1 MKVILKKAVVVVT
14 IGMMAMLQSCSSN
27 DDLDGY
33 TPTNF
38 NVGGKVEKGPF
49 VRGTAIQMQPLDAD
63 LDETGE
69 SFTSTITDNEG
80 TFTFGSKLLK
90 SPYVKLSASGYY
102 FNEVTGELS
111 KGTLAL
117 NAVANLQNAADVNL
131 NILSHLKYQRV
142 MDLVSKDGKS
152 FKEANNQAQ
161 EEVLKTFGLEK
172 YAKTDVNHFSIT
184 SGTDEAAALIAVS
197 SLILYNRSEAQIT
210 EYLSQLSEEF
220 AEDGN
225 FSETTKLQIRK
236 DMFSLESKLPQIAE
250 NIKKR
255 YQEMGKE
262 VAVKNLIYYFDW
274 DGDGTA
280 GNEIAPENHPVSLEA
295 NNINVPMEGGS
306 YEVKVNTTV
315 PVYLERPSIS
325 GDDISNLTPVWG
337 MEIYETGSGSE
348 PSINYTKELN
358 NNILKVVVKAASF
371 RKEQTASIPL
381 YDGMGNVVASLSLTQ
396 QANPNAEIIVPRLG
410 SEGISLV
417 SDFMRSLS
425 EAVTLEAGIN
435 YCYTKIINNPRL
447 VAPSLVAPISSSEPN
462 IRNCWIDSYQALN
475 MIARLYRADAMY
487 RAVYS
492 PYLNVYRDLCYYQL
506 LTWWGG
512 VVVIPNTGFDG
523 YVDSYVSRTSESG
536 ILQMLEEELLDA
548 IKDLDEKKCVAFAIN
563 ANDAL
568 FVSKDVARILLA
580 KVYMYQQKWAAA
592 SELLQ
597 QVVDKN
603 IYSMEKVPTKY
614 TSENK
619 DLILALNF
627 SNGSRASRVNVD
639 GSPEDV
645 VPIMT
650 TTDVK
655 LLYAECE
662 IHLGN
667 NAKASKYI
675 SEVGN
680 INGISGTNVS
690 VEGIKQLRKSLKLQD
705 YFAFLK
711 RNGLAMKE
719 LGLEKYQL
727 LLPIPQN
734 EINANP
740 NLTQN
745 PGY

>member
-142 MDLVSKDGKS
+142 MDLVAKDGKS

-262 VAVKNLIYYFDW
+262 VAVKNLIYFFDW

-280 GNEIAPENHPVSLEA
+280 GNEIAPENHPVSLET

-315 PVYLERPSIS
+315 PVYLERPSIP
-325 GDDISNLTPVWG
+325 GDDIYDNSTSVLG
-337 MEIYETGSGSE
+337 MKIYETGSGSE
-348 PSINYTKELN
+348 PCINYSKELN

-371 RKEQTASIPL
+371 RKEQAVSIPL
-381 YDGMGNVVASLSLTQ
+381 YDGMGNVVARLNLTQ

-410 SEGISLV
+410 SDGISLV
-417 SDFMRSLS
+417 SGFMRSLS

-447 VAPSLVAPISSSEPN
+447 VAPISNFNENLINYWSNEYSSLN
-462 IRNCWIDSYQALN
+462 L
-475 MIARLYRADAMY
+475 IAYLYRADSMY

-492 PYLNVYRDLCYYQL
+492 PYLNVYRDMCYYQML
-506 LTWWGG
+506 IWWGG
-512 VVVIPNTGFDG
+512 VVVVPNAGFE
-523 YVDSYVSRTSESG
+523 SYADPSRTSESS
-536 ILQMLEEELLDA
+536 ILQMLEEELVEA
-548 IKDLDEKKCVAFAIN
+548 IRNLDEKKCVAFATN

-592 SELLQ
+592 SNLLQ
-597 QVVDKN
+597 KVVDKS
-603 IYSMEKVPTKY
+603 IYPIEKVPTKY

-619 DLILALNF
+619 DLILALMVGNE
-627 SNGSRASRVNVD
+627 SRASRVYVD

-675 SEVGN
+675 SEVDN
-680 INGISGTNVS
+680 VNGISGTSVS

-711 RNGLAMKE
+711 RNGLAIKE

-734 EINANP
+734 EINMNP
-740 NLTQN
+740 NMTQN

>member
-142 MDLVSKDGKS
+142 MDLVAKDGKS

-262 VAVKNLIYYFDW
+262 VAVKNLIYFFDW

-280 GNEIAPENHPVSLEA
+280 GNEIAPENHPVSLET

-315 PVYLERPSIS
+315 PVYLERPSIP
-325 GDDISNLTPVWG
+325 GDDIYDNSTSVLG
-337 MEIYETGSGSE
+337 MKIYETGSGSE
-348 PSINYTKELN
+348 PCINYSKELN

-371 RKEQTASIPL
+371 RKEQAVSIPL
-381 YDGMGNVVASLSLTQ
+381 YDGMGNVVARLNLTQ

-410 SEGISLV
+410 SDGISLV

-425 EAVTLEAGIN
+425 ETVTLEAGIN

-447 VAPSLVAPISSSEPN
+447 VAPISSFNENLINYWSNEY
-462 IRNCWIDSYQALN
+462 SSLN
-475 MIARLYRADAMY
+475 LIAYLYRADSMY

-492 PYLNVYRDLCYYQL
+492 PYLNVYRDMCYYQML
-506 LTWWGG
+506 IWWGG
-512 VVVIPNTGFDG
+512 VVVVPKAGFE
-523 YVDSYVSRTSESG
+523 SYADPSRTSESS
-536 ILQMLEEELLDA
+536 ILQMLEEELVEA
-548 IKDLDEKKCVAFAIN
+548 IRNLDEKKCVAFATN

-592 SELLQ
+592 SNLLQ
-597 QVVDKN
+597 KVVDKS
-603 IYSMEKVPTKY
+603 IYPIEKVPTKY

-619 DLILALNF
+619 DLILALMVGNE
-627 SNGSRASRVNVD
+627 SRASRVYVD

-675 SEVGN
+675 SEVDN
-680 INGISGTNVS
+680 VNGISGTSVS

-719 LGLEKYQL
+719 LGLEKNQL
-727 LLPIPQN
+727 LLPIP
-734 EINANP
+734 ENAIDMNP

>member
-1 MKVILKKAVVVVT
+1 M
-14 IGMMAMLQSCSSN
+14 
-27 DDLDGY
+27 
-33 TPTNF
+33 
-38 NVGGKVEKGPF
+38 
-49 VRGTAIQMQPLDAD
+49 
-63 LDETGE
+63 
-69 SFTSTITDNEG
+69 
-80 TFTFGSKLLK
+80 
-90 SPYVKLSASGYY
+90 
-102 FNEVTGELS
+102 
-111 KGTLAL
+111 
-117 NAVANLQNAADVNL
+117 
-131 NILSHLKYQRV
+131 
-142 MDLVSKDGKS
+142 
-152 FKEANNQAQ
+152 
-161 EEVLKTFGLEK
+161 
-172 YAKTDVNHFSIT
+172 
-184 SGTDEAAALIAVS
+184 S

-280 GNEIAPENHPVSLEA
+280 GNEIAPENHPVSLET

-315 PVYLERPSIS
+315 PVFLERPSIP
-325 GDDISNLTPVWG
+325 GDDIYDNSTSVSG

-348 PSINYTKELN
+348 PFINYTKELN

-371 RKEQTASIPL
+371 RKEQAVSIPL

-410 SEGISLV
+410 SDGIRLV
-417 SDFMRSLS
+417 SGLMESLAN
-425 EAVTLEAGIN
+425 AVTLEAQMN
-435 YCYTKIINNPRL
+435 FRYTKIINDFRF
-447 VAPSLVAPISSSEPN
+447 VAPISSSEPN
-462 IRNCWIDSYQALN
+462 IRKCWNDSYQALN

-492 PYLNVYRDLCYYQL
+492 PYLNVYRDLCYYQML
-506 LTWWGG
+506 IWWGG
-512 VVVIPNTGFDG
+512 VVVMPNAGFEG
-523 YVDSYVSRTSESG
+523 YADSYVPRTSESS
-536 ILQMLEEELLDA
+536 ILQMLEEELVEA
-548 IKDLDEKKCVAFAIN
+548 IRNLDEKKCVAFATN

-592 SELLQ
+592 SNLLQ

-614 TSENK
+614 TSESK
-619 DLILALNF
+619 DLILALKVGNE
-627 SNGSRASRVNVD
+627 SRASRVNVD
-639 GSPEDV
+639 GSPEEV

-675 SEVGN
+675 SEVDN
-680 INGISGTNVS
+680 VNGISGTSVS

-734 EINANP
+734 GIDMNP

>member
-14 IGMMAMLQSCSSN
+14 IGMMAILQSCSSN

-63 LDETGE
+63 IDETGE

-102 FNEVTGELS
+102 YNEVTGELS

-142 MDLVSKDGKS
+142 MDLVAKDGKS

-236 DMFSLESKLPQIAE
+236 DMFSLESKLSQIAE

-280 GNEIAPENHPVSLEA
+280 GNEIAPENHPVSLET

-315 PVYLERPSIS
+315 PVYLERPSIPS
-325 GDDISNLTPVWG
+325 DDKYDNLTSVPG
-337 MEIYETGSGSE
+337 MGIYETGSGSE
-348 PSINYTKELN
+348 PCINYTKELN

-371 RKEQTASIPL
+371 RKEQAVSIPL
-381 YDGMGNVVASLSLTQ
+381 YDGMGNVVASLNLTQ
-396 QANPNAEIIVPRLG
+396 QANPNAGIIVPRLG
-410 SEGISLV
+410 SDGISCV
-417 SDFMRSLS
+417 FGFMESLAN
-425 EAVTLEAGIN
+425 AVTLEAQMN
-435 YCYTKIINNPRL
+435 YRYTKIIND
-447 VAPSLVAPISSSEPN
+447 PSFVAPIRSSESN
-462 IRNCWIDSYQALN
+462 IHDCWINSYQALN
-475 MIARLYRADAMY
+475 RIASLYRADAMY

-492 PYLNVYRDLCYYQL
+492 PYLNVYRDLCYYQML
-506 LTWWGG
+506 IWWGG
-512 VVVIPNTGFDG
+512 VVVMPNAGFG
-523 YVDSYVSRTSESG
+523 SYADPSRTSESS
-536 ILQMLEEELLDA
+536 ILQMLEEELVEA
-548 IKDLDEKKCVAFAIN
+548 IRNLDEKKCVAFATN

-592 SELLQ
+592 SDLLQ
-597 QVVDKN
+597 KVVDKN

-614 TSENK
+614 TSESK
-619 DLILALNF
+619 DLILALMF
-627 SNGSRASRVNVD
+627 GIGSRASRVNVD
-639 GSPEDV
+639 GSPEEV

-655 LLYAECE
+655 LLYAECQ

-734 EINANP
+734 EIDMNP
-740 NLTQN
+740 NFTQN

>member
-262 VAVKNLIYYFDW
+262 VAVKNLIYFFDW

-280 GNEIAPENHPVSLEA
+280 GNEIAPENHPVSLET

-315 PVYLERPSIS
+315 PVYLERPSFSEIENYPSVSVS
-325 GDDISNLTPVWG
+325 GT
-337 MEIYETGSGSE
+337 EIYETGSGNE
-348 PSINYTKELN
+348 PCINYTKELN

-371 RKEQTASIPL
+371 RKEQAVSIPL
-381 YDGMGNVVASLSLTQ
+381 YDGMGNEVACLNLTQ

-410 SEGISLV
+410 SVGISLV

-435 YCYTKIINNPRL
+435 YRYTKIINDSRF
-447 VAPSLVAPISSSEPN
+447 VAPIRSSEPN
-462 IRNCWIDSYQALN
+462 IRKCWNDSYQALN
-475 MIARLYRADAMY
+475 MIARLYRADTMY

-492 PYLNVYRDLCYYQL
+492 PYLNVYRDLCYYQML
-506 LTWWGG
+506 IWWGG
-512 VVVIPNTGFDG
+512 VVVIPNAGFEG
-523 YVDSYVSRTSESG
+523 YADSYVPRTSESS
-536 ILQMLEEELLDA
+536 ILQMLEEELVEA
-548 IKDLDEKKCVAFAIN
+548 IRNLDEKKCVAFATN

-592 SELLQ
+592 SNLLQ
-597 QVVDKN
+597 KVVDKS
-603 IYSMEKVPTKY
+603 IYPIEKVPTKY

-619 DLILALNF
+619 DLILALMVGNE
-627 SNGSRASRVNVD
+627 SRASRVYVD

-675 SEVGN
+675 SEVDN
-680 INGISGTNVS
+680 VNGISGTSVS

-727 LLPIPQN
+727 LLPIP
-734 EINANP
+734 ENAIDMNP

>member
-142 MDLVSKDGKS
+142 MDLVAKDGKS

-274 DGDGTA
+274 DGDGIA
-280 GNEIAPENHPVSLEA
+280 GNEIAPENHPVSLET

-315 PVYLERPSIS
+315 PVYLERPSFSEIENYPSVSVS
-325 GDDISNLTPVWG
+325 GT
-337 MEIYETGSGSE
+337 EIYETGSGNE
-348 PSINYTKELN
+348 PCINYTKELN

-371 RKEQTASIPL
+371 RKEQAVSIPL
-381 YDGMGNVVASLSLTQ
+381 YDGMGNEVACLNLTQ

-410 SEGISLV
+410 SVGISLV

-425 EAVTLEAGIN
+425 EAVTREAGMN
-435 YCYTKIINNPRL
+435 YRYTKIINDPRF
-447 VAPSLVAPISSSEPN
+447 VAPIRSSETN
-462 IRNCWIDSYQALN
+462 IHNCWIDSYQALN

-512 VVVIPNTGFDG
+512 VVVIPDTGFDG

-548 IKDLDEKKCVAFAIN
+548 IKDLDEKKCVAFATN

-592 SELLQ
+592 SNLLQ

-619 DLILALNF
+619 DLILALKF
-627 SNGSRASRVNVD
+627 GIGSRASRVNVD
-639 GSPEDV
+639 GSPEEV

-675 SEVGN
+675 SEVDN
-680 INGISGTNVS
+680 VNGISGTSVS

-727 LLPIPQN
+727 LLPIPQD

-740 NLTQN
+740 SLNQN

>member
-1 MKVILKKAVVVVT
+1 MYL
-14 IGMMAMLQSCSSN
+14 
-27 DDLDGY
+27 
-33 TPTNF
+33 
-38 NVGGKVEKGPF
+38 
-49 VRGTAIQMQPLDAD
+49 
-63 LDETGE
+63 
-69 SFTSTITDNEG
+69 
-80 TFTFGSKLLK
+80 
-90 SPYVKLSASGYY
+90 
-102 FNEVTGELS
+102 
-111 KGTLAL
+111 
-117 NAVANLQNAADVNL
+117 VA
-131 NILSHLKYQRV
+131 
-142 MDLVSKDGKS
+142 KDGKS

-280 GNEIAPENHPVSLEA
+280 GNEIAPENHPVSLET

-315 PVYLERPSIS
+315 PVYLERPSFSEIENYPSVSVS
-325 GDDISNLTPVWG
+325 GT
-337 MEIYETGSGSE
+337 EIYETGSGNK
-348 PSINYTKELN
+348 PCINYTKELN
-358 NNILKVVVKAASF
+358 NNILKVVVKAAFF
-371 RKEQTASIPL
+371 RKEQAVSIPL
-381 YDGMGNVVASLSLTQ
+381 YDGMGNVVARLNLTQ

-410 SEGISLV
+410 SVGISWV
-417 SDFMRSLS
+417 SEFMKSLAN
-425 EAVTLEAGIN
+425 AVTLEAQMN
-435 YCYTKIINNPRL
+435 FRYTKIINDFRF
-447 VAPSLVAPISSSEPN
+447 VAPISSSEPN
-462 IRNCWIDSYQALN
+462 IRKCWNDSYQALN

-492 PYLNVYRDLCYYQL
+492 PYLNVYRDLCYYQML
-506 LTWWGG
+506 IWWGG
-512 VVVIPNTGFDG
+512 VVVMPNAGFEG
-523 YVDSYVSRTSESG
+523 YADSYVPRTSESS
-536 ILQMLEEELLDA
+536 ILQMLEEELVEA
-548 IKDLDEKKCVAFAIN
+548 IRNLDEKKCVAFATN

-592 SELLQ
+592 SNLLQ

-619 DLILALNF
+619 DLILALKLL
-627 SNGSRASRVNVD
+627 GIESRASRVNVD
-639 GSPEDV
+639 GSPEKV

-675 SEVGN
+675 LEVDN
-680 INGISGTNVS
+680 VNGISGTSVS

-734 EINANP
+734 GIDMNP

>member
-49 VRGTAIQMQPLDAD
+49 VRGTAIQMQPLDAE

-142 MDLVSKDGKS
+142 MDLVAKDGKS

-280 GNEIAPENHPVSLEA
+280 GNEIAPENHPVRLET

-315 PVYLERPSIS
+315 PVYLERPSIP
-325 GDDISNLTPVWG
+325 GDDIYDNSTSVSG
-337 MEIYETGSGSE
+337 MEIYETGSE
-348 PSINYTKELN
+348 PCINYTKELN

-371 RKEQTASIPL
+371 RKEQAVSIPL
-381 YDGMGNVVASLSLTQ
+381 YDGMGNVVASLNLTQ

-410 SEGISLV
+410 SDGISLV

-425 EAVTLEAGIN
+425 ETVTLEAGIN

-447 VAPSLVAPISSSEPN
+447 VAPISSFNENLINYWSNEY
-462 IRNCWIDSYQALN
+462 SSLN
-475 MIARLYRADAMY
+475 LIAYLYRADSMY

-492 PYLNVYRDLCYYQL
+492 PYLNVYRDMCYYQML
-506 LTWWGG
+506 IWWGG
-512 VVVIPNTGFDG
+512 VVVVPNAGFE
-523 YVDSYVSRTSESG
+523 SYADPSRTSESS
-536 ILQMLEEELLDA
+536 ILQMLEEELVEA
-548 IKDLDEKKCVAFAIN
+548 IRNLDEKKCVAFATN

-592 SELLQ
+592 SNLLQ
-597 QVVDKN
+597 KVVDKS
-603 IYSMEKVPTKY
+603 ICPIEKVPTKY

-619 DLILALNF
+619 DLILALMVGNE
-627 SNGSRASRVNVD
+627 SRASRVYVD

-675 SEVGN
+675 SEVDN
-680 INGISGTNVS
+680 VNGISGTSVS
-690 VEGIKQLRKSLKLQD
+690 VEGINQLRKSLKLQD

-711 RNGLAMKE
+711 RNGLAIKE

-734 EINANP
+734 EINMNP
-740 NLTQN
+740 NMTQN

>member
-142 MDLVSKDGKS
+142 MDLVAKDGKS

-280 GNEIAPENHPVSLEA
+280 GNEIAPENHPVSLET

-315 PVYLERPSIS
+315 PVYLERPSFSEIENYPSVSVS
-325 GDDISNLTPVWG
+325 GT
-337 MEIYETGSGSE
+337 EIYETGSGNE
-348 PSINYTKELN
+348 PCINYTKELN
-358 NNILKVVVKAASF
+358 NNILKVVVKAAFF
-371 RKEQTASIPL
+371 RKEQAVSVPL
-381 YDGMGNVVASLSLTQ
+381 YDGMGNVVARLNLTQ

-410 SEGISLV
+410 SVGISCV
-417 SDFMRSLS
+417 SEFMKSLAN
-425 EAVTLEAGIN
+425 AVTLEAQIN
-435 YCYTKIINNPRL
+435 YRYTKIINDSRF
-447 VAPSLVAPISSSEPN
+447 VAPIRSSEPN
-462 IRNCWIDSYQALN
+462 IRKCWNDSYQALN

-492 PYLNVYRDLCYYQL
+492 PYLNVYRDLCYYQML
-506 LTWWGG
+506 IWWGG
-512 VVVIPNTGFDG
+512 VVVMPNAGFEG
-523 YVDSYVSRTSESG
+523 YADSYVPRTSESS
-536 ILQMLEEELLDA
+536 ILQMLEEELVEA
-548 IKDLDEKKCVAFAIN
+548 IRNLDEKKCVAFATN

-592 SELLQ
+592 SDLLQ

-619 DLILALNF
+619 DLIWSFAEY
-627 SNGSRASRVNVD
+627 RITRVSRVYVD
-639 GSPEDV
+639 GSPEEV

-655 LLYAECE
+655 LLYAECQ

-680 INGISGTNVS
+680 INGISGTSVS

-727 LLPIPQN
+727 LLPIPQD

-740 NLTQN
+740 SLNQN

>member
-142 MDLVSKDGKS
+142 MNLVAKDGKT

-280 GNEIAPENHPVSLEA
+280 GNEIAPENHPVRLET

-325 GDDISNLTPVWG
+325 GDDIYDNFSPVLG

-348 PSINYTKELN
+348 LCINYTKELN

-371 RKEQTASIPL
+371 RKEQAVSIPL
-381 YDGMGNVVASLSLTQ
+381 YDGMGNVVARLNLTQ

-410 SEGISLV
+410 SDGISCV
-417 SDFMRSLS
+417 SEFMKSLS
-425 EAVTLEAGIN
+425 DAVTVEAQMN
-435 YCYTKIINNPRL
+435 YRYTKIINDSRF
-447 VAPSLVAPISSSEPN
+447 VAPIRSSEPN
-462 IRNCWIDSYQALN
+462 IRKCWNDSYQALN

-492 PYLNVYRDLCYYQL
+492 PYLNVYRDMCYYQML
-506 LTWWGG
+506 IWWGG
-512 VVVIPNTGFDG
+512 VVVVPNAGFE
-523 YVDSYVSRTSESG
+523 SYADPSRTSESS
-536 ILQMLEEELLDA
+536 ILQMLEEELVEA
-548 IKDLDEKKCVAFAIN
+548 IRNLDEKKCVAFATN

-592 SELLQ
+592 SNLLQ
-597 QVVDKN
+597 KVVDKS
-603 IYSMEKVPTKY
+603 IYPIEKVPTKY

-619 DLILALNF
+619 DLILALMVGNE
-627 SNGSRASRVNVD
+627 SRASRVYVD

-675 SEVGN
+675 SEVDN
-680 INGISGTNVS
+680 VNGISGTSVS

-711 RNGLAMKE
+711 RNGLAIKE

-727 LLPIPQN
+727 LLPIP
-734 EINANP
+734 ENAIDMNP

>member
-90 SPYVKLSASGYY
+90 SPYIKLSASGYY

-142 MDLVSKDGKS
+142 MDLVAKDGKS

-274 DGDGTA
+274 DEDGTA
-280 GNEIAPENHPVSLEA
+280 GNEIAPENHPVSLET

-315 PVYLERPSIS
+315 PVYLERPSIP
-325 GDDISNLTPVWG
+325 GDDIYDNSTSVSG

-348 PSINYTKELN
+348 PCINYTKELN

-371 RKEQTASIPL
+371 RKEQAVSIPL
-381 YDGMGNVVASLSLTQ
+381 YDGMGNVVARLNLTQ

-410 SEGISLV
+410 SDGISLV

-447 VAPSLVAPISSSEPN
+447 VAPISSFNENLINYWSNEY
-462 IRNCWIDSYQALN
+462 SSLN
-475 MIARLYRADAMY
+475 LIAYLYRADSMY

-492 PYLNVYRDLCYYQL
+492 PYLNVYRDMCYYQML
-506 LTWWGG
+506 IWWGG
-512 VVVIPNTGFDG
+512 VVVVPNAGFE
-523 YVDSYVSRTSESG
+523 SYADPSRTSESS
-536 ILQMLEEELLDA
+536 ILQMLEEELVEA
-548 IKDLDEKKCVAFAIN
+548 IRNLDEKKCVAFATN

-592 SELLQ
+592 SNLLQ
-597 QVVDKN
+597 KVVDKS
-603 IYSMEKVPTKY
+603 IYPIEKVPTKY

-619 DLILALNF
+619 DLILALMVGNE
-627 SNGSRASRVNVD
+627 SRASRVYVD

-675 SEVGN
+675 SEVDN
-680 INGISGTNVS
+680 VNGISGTSVS

-711 RNGLAMKE
+711 RNGLAIKE

-734 EINANP
+734 EINMNP
-740 NLTQN
+740 NMTQN

>member
-142 MDLVSKDGKS
+142 MDLVAKDGKS
-152 FKEANNQAQ
+152 FKEANNKAQ

-274 DGDGTA
+274 DGDGIA
-280 GNEIAPENHPVSLEA
+280 GNEIAPENHPVSLET

-315 PVYLERPSIS
+315 PVYLERPSFSEIENYPSVSVS
-325 GDDISNLTPVWG
+325 GT
-337 MEIYETGSGSE
+337 EIYETGSGNE
-348 PSINYTKELN
+348 PCINYTKELN

-371 RKEQTASIPL
+371 RKEQAVSIPL
-381 YDGMGNVVASLSLTQ
+381 YDGMGNEVACLNLTQ

-410 SEGISLV
+410 SVGISLV

-425 EAVTLEAGIN
+425 EAVTREAGMN
-435 YCYTKIINNPRL
+435 YRCTKIINDPRF
-447 VAPSLVAPISSSEPN
+447 VAPIRSSEPN
-462 IRNCWIDSYQALN
+462 IHNCYINSYQALN

-548 IKDLDEKKCVAFAIN
+548 IKDLDEKKCVAFATN

-592 SELLQ
+592 SNLLQ

-619 DLILALNF
+619 DLILALKF
-627 SNGSRASRVNVD
+627 GIGSRASRVNVD
-639 GSPEDV
+639 GSPEEV

-727 LLPIPQN
+727 LLPIPEN
-734 EINANP
+734 EIMANP

>member
-1 MKVILKKAVVVVT
+1 
-14 IGMMAMLQSCSSN
+14 MAMLQSCSSN

-142 MDLVSKDGKS
+142 MDLVAKDGKS

-280 GNEIAPENHPVSLEA
+280 GNEIAPENHPVSLET

-315 PVYLERPSIS
+315 PVYLERPSIP
-325 GDDISNLTPVWG
+325 GDDIYDNSTSVLG
-337 MEIYETGSGSE
+337 MKIYETGSGSE
-348 PSINYTKELN
+348 PCINYSKELN

-371 RKEQTASIPL
+371 RKEQAVSIPL
-381 YDGMGNVVASLSLTQ
+381 YDGMGNVVARLNLTQ

-410 SEGISLV
+410 SDGISLV

-425 EAVTLEAGIN
+425 ETVTLEAGIN

-447 VAPSLVAPISSSEPN
+447 VAPISSFNENLINYWSNEY
-462 IRNCWIDSYQALN
+462 SSLN
-475 MIARLYRADAMY
+475 LIAYLYRADSMY

-492 PYLNVYRDLCYYQL
+492 PYLNVYRDMCYYQML
-506 LTWWGG
+506 IWWGG
-512 VVVIPNTGFDG
+512 VVVVPNAGFE
-523 YVDSYVSRTSESG
+523 SYADPSRTSESS
-536 ILQMLEEELLDA
+536 ILQMLEEELVEA
-548 IKDLDEKKCVAFAIN
+548 IRNLDEKKCVAFATN

-592 SELLQ
+592 SNLLQ
-597 QVVDKN
+597 KVVDKS
-603 IYSMEKVPTKY
+603 IYPIEKVPTKY

-619 DLILALNF
+619 DLILALMVGNE
-627 SNGSRASRVNVD
+627 SRASRVYVD

-675 SEVGN
+675 SEVDN
-680 INGISGTNVS
+680 VNGISGTSVS
-690 VEGIKQLRKSLKLQD
+690 VEGINQLRKSLKLQD

-711 RNGLAMKE
+711 RNGLAIKE

-734 EINANP
+734 EINMNP
-740 NLTQN
+740 NMTQN

>member
-142 MDLVSKDGKS
+142 MDLVAKDGKS

-280 GNEIAPENHPVSLEA
+280 GNEIAPENHPVSLET

-315 PVYLERPSIS
+315 PVYLERPSFSEIENYPSVSVS
-325 GDDISNLTPVWG
+325 GT
-337 MEIYETGSGSE
+337 EIYETGSGNE
-348 PSINYTKELN
+348 PCINYTKELN

-371 RKEQTASIPL
+371 RKEQAVSIPL
-381 YDGMGNVVASLSLTQ
+381 YDGMGNEVACLNLTQ

-410 SEGISLV
+410 SDGISCV
-417 SDFMRSLS
+417 SEFMKSLAN
-425 EAVTLEAGIN
+425 AVTLEAQMN
-435 YCYTKIINNPRL
+435 YRYTKIIND
-447 VAPSLVAPISSSEPN
+447 PSFVAPIRSSESN
-462 IRNCWIDSYQALN
+462 IHNCYINSYQALN

-492 PYLNVYRDLCYYQL
+492 PYLNVYRDMCYYQML
-506 LTWWGG
+506 IWWGG
-512 VVVIPNTGFDG
+512 VVVVPNAGFEG
-523 YVDSYVSRTSESG
+523 YADSYVPRTSESS
-536 ILQMLEEELLDA
+536 ILQMLEEELVEA
-548 IKDLDEKKCVAFAIN
+548 IRNLDEKKCVAFATN

-592 SELLQ
+592 SNLLQ

-619 DLILALNF
+619 DLILALKVGNE
-627 SNGSRASRVNVD
+627 SRDSRVNVD
-639 GSPEDV
+639 GSPEKV

-675 SEVGN
+675 SEVDN
-680 INGISGTNVS
+680 VNGISGTSVS

-727 LLPIPQN
+727 LLPIPQD

-740 NLTQN
+740 SLNQN

>member
-131 NILSHLKYQRV
+131 NILAHLKYQRV
-142 MDLVSKDGKS
+142 MDLVAKDGKS

-262 VAVKNLIYYFDW
+262 VAVKNLIYFFDW

-280 GNEIAPENHPVSLEA
+280 GNEIAPENHPVSLET

-315 PVYLERPSIS
+315 PVYLERPSIP
-325 GDDISNLTPVWG
+325 GDDIYDNSTSVLG
-337 MEIYETGSGSE
+337 MKIYETGSGSE
-348 PSINYTKELN
+348 PCINYSKELN

-371 RKEQTASIPL
+371 RKEQAVSIPL
-381 YDGMGNVVASLSLTQ
+381 YDGMGNVVARLNLTQ

-410 SEGISLV
+410 SDGISLV

-447 VAPSLVAPISSSEPN
+447 VAPISSFNENLINYWSNEY
-462 IRNCWIDSYQALN
+462 SSLN
-475 MIARLYRADAMY
+475 LIAYLYRADSMY

-492 PYLNVYRDLCYYQL
+492 PYLNVYRDMCYYQML
-506 LTWWGG
+506 IWWGG
-512 VVVIPNTGFDG
+512 VVVVPNAGFE
-523 YVDSYVSRTSESG
+523 SYADPSRTSESS
-536 ILQMLEEELLDA
+536 ILQMLEEELVEA
-548 IKDLDEKKCVAFAIN
+548 IRNLDEKKCVAFATN

-592 SELLQ
+592 SNLLQ
-597 QVVDKN
+597 KVVDKS
-603 IYSMEKVPTKY
+603 IYPIEKVPTKY

-619 DLILALNF
+619 DLILALMVGNE
-627 SNGSRASRVNVD
+627 SRASRVYVD

-680 INGISGTNVS
+680 VNGISGTNVS

-711 RNGLAMKE
+711 RNGLAIKE

-734 EINANP
+734 EINMNP
-740 NLTQN
+740 NMTQN

>member
-262 VAVKNLIYYFDW
+262 VVVKNLIYYFDW

-325 GDDISNLTPVWG
+325 EIENYPSVSVSG
-337 MEIYETGSGSE
+337 MGIYETGSGSE

-371 RKEQTASIPL
+371 RKEQAVSIPL

-425 EAVTLEAGIN
+425 EAVPLEAGIN
-435 YCYTKIINNPRL
+435 YRYTKIINDPRF
-447 VAPSLVAPISSSEPN
+447 VAPIRSSEPN
-462 IRNCWIDSYQALN
+462 IHNCWIDSYQALN

-512 VVVIPNTGFDG
+512 VVVIPNTGFAG

-548 IKDLDEKKCVAFAIN
+548 IKDLDEKKCVAFATN

-592 SELLQ
+592 SNLLQ

-603 IYSMEKVPTKY
+603 IYSMEKVTTKY

-619 DLILALNF
+619 DLILALKF
-627 SNGSRASRVNVD
+627 GNGSRVSRVNVD

-680 INGISGTNVS
+680 INGISGTTVS

-734 EINANP
+734 ELMVNP

>member
-1 MKVILKKAVVVVT
+1 MKVFLKKAVVVVT

-49 VRGTAIQMQPLDAD
+49 VRGIAIQMQPLDAD

-142 MDLVSKDGKS
+142 MDLVAKDGKS

-280 GNEIAPENHPVSLEA
+280 GNEIAPENHPVSLET

-315 PVYLERPSIS
+315 PVYLERPSIP
-325 GDDISNLTPVWG
+325 GDDIYDNSTSVLG
-337 MEIYETGSGSE
+337 MKIYETGSGSE
-348 PSINYTKELN
+348 PCINYSKELN

-371 RKEQTASIPL
+371 RKEQAVSIPL
-381 YDGMGNVVASLSLTQ
+381 YDGMGNVVARLNLTQ

-410 SEGISLV
+410 SDGISLV

-425 EAVTLEAGIN
+425 ETVTLEAGIN

-447 VAPSLVAPISSSEPN
+447 VAPISSFNENLINYWSNEY
-462 IRNCWIDSYQALN
+462 SSLN
-475 MIARLYRADAMY
+475 LIAYLYRADSMY

-492 PYLNVYRDLCYYQL
+492 PYLNVYRDMCYYQML
-506 LTWWGG
+506 IWWGG
-512 VVVIPNTGFDG
+512 VVVVPNAGFE
-523 YVDSYVSRTSESG
+523 SYADPSRTSESS
-536 ILQMLEEELLDA
+536 ILQMLEEELVEA
-548 IKDLDEKKCVAFAIN
+548 IRNLDEKKCVAFATN

-592 SELLQ
+592 SNLLQ
-597 QVVDKN
+597 KVVDKS
-603 IYSMEKVPTKY
+603 IYPIEKVPTKY

-619 DLILALNF
+619 DLILALMVGNE
-627 SNGSRASRVNVD
+627 SRASRVYVD

-675 SEVGN
+675 SEVDN
-680 INGISGTNVS
+680 VNGISGTSVS
-690 VEGIKQLRKSLKLQD
+690 VEGINQLRKSLKLQD

-711 RNGLAMKE
+711 RNGLAIKE

-734 EINANP
+734 EINMNP
-740 NLTQN
+740 NMTQN

>member
-1 MKVILKKAVVVVT
+1 M
-14 IGMMAMLQSCSSN
+14 
-27 DDLDGY
+27 
-33 TPTNF
+33 
-38 NVGGKVEKGPF
+38 
-49 VRGTAIQMQPLDAD
+49 
-63 LDETGE
+63 
-69 SFTSTITDNEG
+69 
-80 TFTFGSKLLK
+80 
-90 SPYVKLSASGYY
+90 
-102 FNEVTGELS
+102 
-111 KGTLAL
+111 
-117 NAVANLQNAADVNL
+117 
-131 NILSHLKYQRV
+131 
-142 MDLVSKDGKS
+142 
-152 FKEANNQAQ
+152 
-161 EEVLKTFGLEK
+161 
-172 YAKTDVNHFSIT
+172 
-184 SGTDEAAALIAVS
+184 S

-280 GNEIAPENHPVSLEA
+280 GNEIAPENHPVSLET

-315 PVYLERPSIS
+315 PVYLERPSFSEIENYPSVSVS
-325 GDDISNLTPVWG
+325 GT
-337 MEIYETGSGSE
+337 EIYETGSGNE
-348 PSINYTKELN
+348 PCINYTKELN
-358 NNILKVVVKAASF
+358 NNILKVVVKAAFF
-371 RKEQTASIPL
+371 RKEQAVSIPL
-381 YDGMGNVVASLSLTQ
+381 YDGMGNVVARLNLTQ

-410 SEGISLV
+410 NVGISWV
-417 SDFMRSLS
+417 SEFMKSLAN
-425 EAVTLEAGIN
+425 AVTLEAQMN
-435 YCYTKIINNPRL
+435 FRYTKIINDFRF
-447 VAPSLVAPISSSEPN
+447 VAPISSSEPN
-462 IRNCWIDSYQALN
+462 IRKCWNDSYQALN

-487 RAVYS
+487 RTVYS
-492 PYLNVYRDLCYYQL
+492 PYLNVYRDLCYYQML
-506 LTWWGG
+506 IWWGG
-512 VVVIPNTGFDG
+512 VVVMPNAGFEG
-523 YVDSYVSRTSESG
+523 YADSYVPRTSESS
-536 ILQMLEEELLDA
+536 ILQMLEEELVEA
-548 IKDLDEKKCVAFAIN
+548 IRNLDEKKCVAFATN

-592 SELLQ
+592 SNLLQ

-619 DLILALNF
+619 DLILALKLL
-627 SNGSRASRVNVD
+627 GIESRASRVNVD
-639 GSPEDV
+639 GSPEKV

-655 LLYAECE
+655 LLYAECA

-675 SEVGN
+675 SEVDN
-680 INGISGTNVS
+680 VNGISGTSVS

-734 EINANP
+734 GIDMNP

>member
-142 MDLVSKDGKS
+142 MDLVAKDGKS

-262 VAVKNLIYYFDW
+262 VAVKNLIYFFDW

-280 GNEIAPENHPVSLEA
+280 GNEIAPENHPVSLET

-315 PVYLERPSIS
+315 PVYLERPSIP
-325 GDDISNLTPVWG
+325 GDDIYDNSTSVLG
-337 MEIYETGSGSE
+337 MKIYETGSGSE
-348 PSINYTKELN
+348 PCINYSKELN

-371 RKEQTASIPL
+371 RKEQAVSIPL
-381 YDGMGNVVASLSLTQ
+381 YDGMGNVVARLNLTQ

-410 SEGISLV
+410 SDGISLV

-425 EAVTLEAGIN
+425 ETVTLEAGIN

-447 VAPSLVAPISSSEPN
+447 VAPISSFNENLINYWSNEY
-462 IRNCWIDSYQALN
+462 SSLN
-475 MIARLYRADAMY
+475 LIAYLYRADSMY

-492 PYLNVYRDLCYYQL
+492 PYLNVYRDMCYYQML
-506 LTWWGG
+506 IWWGG
-512 VVVIPNTGFDG
+512 VVVVPNAGFE
-523 YVDSYVSRTSESG
+523 SYADPSRTSESS
-536 ILQMLEEELLDA
+536 ILQMLEEELVEA
-548 IKDLDEKKCVAFAIN
+548 IRNLDEKKCVAFATN

-592 SELLQ
+592 SNLLQ
-597 QVVDKN
+597 KVVDKS
-603 IYSMEKVPTKY
+603 IYPIEKVPTKY

-619 DLILALNF
+619 DLILALMVGNE
-627 SNGSRASRVNVD
+627 SRASRVYVD

-675 SEVGN
+675 SEVDN
-680 INGISGTNVS
+680 VNGISGTSVS
-690 VEGIKQLRKSLKLQD
+690 VEGINQLRKSLKLQD

-711 RNGLAMKE
+711 RNGLAIKE

-734 EINANP
+734 EINMNP
-740 NLTQN
+740 NMTQN

>member
-131 NILSHLKYQRV
+131 NILAHLKYQRV
-142 MDLVSKDGKS
+142 MDLVAKDGKS

-262 VAVKNLIYYFDW
+262 VAVKNLIYFFDW

-280 GNEIAPENHPVSLEA
+280 GNEIAPENHPVSLET

-315 PVYLERPSIS
+315 PVYLERPSIP
-325 GDDISNLTPVWG
+325 GDDIYDNSTSVLG
-337 MEIYETGSGSE
+337 MKIYETGSGSE
-348 PSINYTKELN
+348 PCINYSKELN

-371 RKEQTASIPL
+371 RKEQAVSIPL
-381 YDGMGNVVASLSLTQ
+381 YDGMGNVVARLNLTQ

-410 SEGISLV
+410 SDGISLV

-447 VAPSLVAPISSSEPN
+447 VAPISSFNENLINYWSNEY
-462 IRNCWIDSYQALN
+462 SSLN
-475 MIARLYRADAMY
+475 LIAYLYRADSMY

-492 PYLNVYRDLCYYQL
+492 PYLNVYRDMCYYQML
-506 LTWWGG
+506 IWWGG
-512 VVVIPNTGFDG
+512 VVVVPNAGFE
-523 YVDSYVSRTSESG
+523 SYADPSRTSESS
-536 ILQMLEEELLDA
+536 ILQMLEEELVEA
-548 IKDLDEKKCVAFAIN
+548 IRNLDEKKCVAFATN

-592 SELLQ
+592 SNLLQ
-597 QVVDKN
+597 KVVDKN

-619 DLILALNF
+619 DLILALKF
-627 SNGSRASRVNVD
+627 GIGSRASRVNVD
-639 GSPEDV
+639 GSPEEV

-711 RNGLAMKE
+711 RNGLAIKE

-734 EINANP
+734 EINMNP
-740 NLTQN
+740 NMTQN

>member
-142 MDLVSKDGKS
+142 MDLVAKDGKS

-262 VAVKNLIYYFDW
+262 VAVKNLIYFFDW

-280 GNEIAPENHPVSLEA
+280 GNEIAPENHPVSLET

-315 PVYLERPSIS
+315 PVYLERPSIP
-325 GDDISNLTPVWG
+325 GDDIYDNSTSVLG
-337 MEIYETGSGSE
+337 MKIYETGSGSE
-348 PSINYTKELN
+348 PCINYSKELN

-371 RKEQTASIPL
+371 RKEQAVSIPL
-381 YDGMGNVVASLSLTQ
+381 YDGMGNVVARLNLTQ

-410 SEGISLV
+410 SDGISLV

-425 EAVTLEAGIN
+425 ETVTLEAGIN
-435 YCYTKIINNPRL
+435 YCYTKKINNPRL
-447 VAPSLVAPISSSEPN
+447 VAPISSFNENLINYWSNEY
-462 IRNCWIDSYQALN
+462 SSLN
-475 MIARLYRADAMY
+475 LIAYLYRADSMY

-492 PYLNVYRDLCYYQL
+492 PYLNVYRDMCYYQML
-506 LTWWGG
+506 IWWGG
-512 VVVIPNTGFDG
+512 VVVVPNAGFE
-523 YVDSYVSRTSESG
+523 SYADPSRTSESS
-536 ILQMLEEELLDA
+536 ILQMLEEELVEA
-548 IKDLDEKKCVAFAIN
+548 IRNLDEKKCVAFATN

-592 SELLQ
+592 SNLLQ
-597 QVVDKN
+597 KVVDKS
-603 IYSMEKVPTKY
+603 IYPIEKVPTKY

-619 DLILALNF
+619 DLILALMVGNE
-627 SNGSRASRVNVD
+627 SRASRVYVD

-675 SEVGN
+675 SEVDN
-680 INGISGTNVS
+680 VNGISGTSVS
-690 VEGIKQLRKSLKLQD
+690 VEGINQLRKSLKLQD

-711 RNGLAMKE
+711 RNGLAIKE

-734 EINANP
+734 EINMNP
-740 NLTQN
+740 NMTQN

>member
-14 IGMMAMLQSCSSN
+14 LGMMAMLQSCSSN

-49 VRGTAIQMQPLDAD
+49 VRGTTIQMQPLDAD

-90 SPYVKLSASGYY
+90 SPYIKLSASGYY

-142 MDLVSKDGKS
+142 MDLVAKDGKS

-197 SLILYNRSEAQIT
+197 SLILYNRSEAQII

-280 GNEIAPENHPVSLEA
+280 GNEIAPENHPVSLET

-315 PVYLERPSIS
+315 PVYLERPSFSEIENYPSVSVS
-325 GDDISNLTPVWG
+325 GT
-337 MEIYETGSGSE
+337 EIYETGSGNE
-348 PSINYTKELN
+348 PCINYTKELN
-358 NNILKVVVKAASF
+358 NNILKVVVKVASF
-371 RKEQTASIPL
+371 RKEQAVSIPL
-381 YDGMGNVVASLSLTQ
+381 YDGMGNEVACLNLTQ

-410 SEGISLV
+410 SVGISLV

-425 EAVTLEAGIN
+425 EAVTLEAGMN
-435 YCYTKIINNPRL
+435 YRYTKIINDSRF
-447 VAPSLVAPISSSEPN
+447 VAPVRSSEPN
-462 IRNCWIDSYQALN
+462 IRKCWNDSYQALN
-475 MIARLYRADAMY
+475 MIARLYRADTMY

-492 PYLNVYRDLCYYQL
+492 PYLNVYRDLCYYQML
-506 LTWWGG
+506 IWWGG
-512 VVVIPNTGFDG
+512 VVVMPNAGFEG
-523 YVDSYVSRTSESG
+523 YADSYVPRTSESS
-536 ILQMLEEELLDA
+536 ILQMLEEELVEA
-548 IKDLDEKKCVAFAIN
+548 IRNLDEKKCVAFATN

-592 SELLQ
+592 SNLLQ

-614 TSENK
+614 TSESK
-619 DLILALNF
+619 DLILVLKVGNE
-627 SNGSRASRVNVD
+627 SRASRVNVD
-639 GSPEDV
+639 GSPEKV

-675 SEVGN
+675 SEVDN
-680 INGISGTNVS
+680 VNGISGTSVS

-734 EINANP
+734 ELMGNP
-740 NLTQN
+740 NLNQN

>member
-1 MKVILKKAVVVVT
+1 MKVILKKAVVVIT

-142 MDLVSKDGKS
+142 MDLVAKDGKS

-262 VAVKNLIYYFDW
+262 VAVKNLIYFFDW

-280 GNEIAPENHPVSLEA
+280 GNEIAPENHPVSLET

-315 PVYLERPSIS
+315 PVYLERPSIP
-325 GDDISNLTPVWG
+325 GDDIYDNSTSVLG
-337 MEIYETGSGSE
+337 MKIYETGSGSE
-348 PSINYTKELN
+348 PCINYSKELN

-371 RKEQTASIPL
+371 RKEQAVSIPL
-381 YDGMGNVVASLSLTQ
+381 YDGMGNVVARLNLTQ

-410 SEGISLV
+410 SDGISLV

-447 VAPSLVAPISSSEPN
+447 VAPISSFNENLINYWSNEY
-462 IRNCWIDSYQALN
+462 SSLN
-475 MIARLYRADAMY
+475 LIAYLYRADSMY

-492 PYLNVYRDLCYYQL
+492 PYLNVYRDMCYYQML
-506 LTWWGG
+506 IWWGG
-512 VVVIPNTGFDG
+512 VVVVPNAGFE
-523 YVDSYVSRTSESG
+523 SYADPSRTSESS
-536 ILQMLEEELLDA
+536 ILQMLEEELVEA
-548 IKDLDEKKCVAFAIN
+548 IRNLDEKKCVAFATN

-592 SELLQ
+592 SNLLQ
-597 QVVDKN
+597 KVVNKS
-603 IYSMEKVPTKY
+603 IYPIEKVPTKY

-619 DLILALNF
+619 DLILALMVGNE
-627 SNGSRASRVNVD
+627 SRASRVYVD

-675 SEVGN
+675 SEVDN
-680 INGISGTNVS
+680 VNGISGTSVS

-711 RNGLAMKE
+711 RNGLAIKE

-734 EINANP
+734 EINMNP
-740 NLTQN
+740 NMTQN

>member
-38 NVGGKVEKGPF
+38 NVGCKVEKGPF

-280 GNEIAPENHPVSLEA
+280 GNEIAPENHPVSLET

-315 PVYLERPSIS
+315 PVYLERPSFSEIENYPSVSVS
-325 GDDISNLTPVWG
+325 GT
-337 MEIYETGSGSE
+337 EIYETGSGNE
-348 PSINYTKELN
+348 PCINYTKELN

-371 RKEQTASIPL
+371 RKEQAVSIPL
-381 YDGMGNVVASLSLTQ
+381 YDGMGNVVARLNLTQ

-410 SEGISLV
+410 SEGISCV
-417 SDFMRSLS
+417 SEFMKSLANVVPR
-425 EAVTLEAGIN
+425 EAQMN
-435 YCYTKIINNPRL
+435 YRYTKIINDSRF
-447 VAPSLVAPISSSEPN
+447 VAPIRSSEPN
-462 IRNCWIDSYQALN
+462 IRKCWNDSYKALN

-492 PYLNVYRDLCYYQL
+492 PYLNVYRDLCYYQML
-506 LTWWGG
+506 IWWGG
-512 VVVIPNTGFDG
+512 VVVMPNAGFEG
-523 YVDSYVSRTSESG
+523 YADSYVPRTSESS
-536 ILQMLEEELLDA
+536 ILQMLEEELVEA
-548 IKDLDEKKCVAFAIN
+548 IRNLDEKKCVAFATN

-592 SELLQ
+592 SNLLQ

-603 IYSMEKVPTKY
+603 IYPMEKVPTKY

-619 DLILALNF
+619 DLILALKLL
-627 SNGSRASRVNVD
+627 GIESRASRVNVD
-639 GSPEDV
+639 GSPKDV

-711 RNGLAMKE
+711 RNGLAIKE

-727 LLPIPQN
+727 LLPIP
-734 EINANP
+734 ENAIDMNP

>member
-80 TFTFGSKLLK
+80 TFTFGTKLLK

-142 MDLVSKDGKS
+142 MDLVAKDGKS

-435 YCYTKIINNPRL
+435 YRYTKIINDPRF
-447 VAPSLVAPISSSEPN
+447 VAPISSSESN
-462 IRNCWIDSYQALN
+462 IRKCWIDSYQALN

-523 YVDSYVSRTSESG
+523 YVDSYVSRTSESD

-548 IKDLDEKKCVAFAIN
+548 IKNLDEKKCVAFATN

-592 SELLQ
+592 SNLLQ

-619 DLILALNF
+619 DLILALKF
-627 SNGSRASRVNVD
+627 GIGSRASRVNVD

-655 LLYAECE
+655 LLYAECQ

-727 LLPIPQN
+727 LLPIPEN

>member
-142 MDLVSKDGKS
+142 MDLVAKDGKS

-210 EYLSQLSEEF
+210 KYLSQLSEEF

-262 VAVKNLIYYFDW
+262 VAVKNLIYFFDW

-280 GNEIAPENHPVSLEA
+280 GNEIAPENHPVSLET

-315 PVYLERPSIS
+315 PVYLERPSIP
-325 GDDISNLTPVWG
+325 GDDIYDNSTSVLG
-337 MEIYETGSGSE
+337 MKIYETGSGSE
-348 PSINYTKELN
+348 PCINYSKELN

-371 RKEQTASIPL
+371 RKEQAVSIPL
-381 YDGMGNVVASLSLTQ
+381 YDGMGNVVARLNLTQ

-410 SEGISLV
+410 SDGISLV

-447 VAPSLVAPISSSEPN
+447 VAPISSFNKNLINYWSNEY
-462 IRNCWIDSYQALN
+462 SSLN
-475 MIARLYRADAMY
+475 LIAYLYRADSMY

-492 PYLNVYRDLCYYQL
+492 PYLNVYRDMCYYQML
-506 LTWWGG
+506 IWWGG
-512 VVVIPNTGFDG
+512 VVVVPNAGFE
-523 YVDSYVSRTSESG
+523 SYADPSRTSESS
-536 ILQMLEEELLDA
+536 ILQMLEEELVEA
-548 IKDLDEKKCVAFAIN
+548 IRNLDEKKCVAFATN

-592 SELLQ
+592 SNLLQ
-597 QVVDKN
+597 KVVDKS
-603 IYSMEKVPTKY
+603 IYPIEKVPTKY

-619 DLILALNF
+619 DLILALMVGNE
-627 SNGSRASRVNVD
+627 SRASRVYVD

-675 SEVGN
+675 SEVDN
-680 INGISGTNVS
+680 VNGISGTSVS

-711 RNGLAMKE
+711 RNGLAIKE

-734 EINANP
+734 EINMNP
-740 NLTQN
+740 NMTQN

>member
-49 VRGTAIQMQPLDAD
+49 VRGTAIQMQPLDAE

-142 MDLVSKDGKS
+142 MDLVAKDGKS

-280 GNEIAPENHPVSLEA
+280 GNEIAPENHPVRLET

-325 GDDISNLTPVWG
+325 GDDIYDNFSPVLG

-348 PSINYTKELN
+348 LCINYTKELN

-371 RKEQTASIPL
+371 RKEQAVSIPL
-381 YDGMGNVVASLSLTQ
+381 YDGMGNVVASLNLTQ

-410 SEGISLV
+410 SDGIRLV
-417 SDFMRSLS
+417 SGLMERLAN
-425 EAVTLEAGIN
+425 AVTLEAQMN
-435 YCYTKIINNPRL
+435 YRYTKIINDPHF
-447 VAPSLVAPISSSEPN
+447 VAPISSSEPN
-462 IRNCWIDSYQALN
+462 INNCWRYSYQALN
-475 MIARLYRADAMY
+475 RIAMLYRADAMY

-492 PYLNVYRDLCYYQL
+492 PYLNVYRDLCYYQML
-506 LTWWGG
+506 IWWGG
-512 VVVIPNTGFDG
+512 VVVVPNAGFE
-523 YVDSYVSRTSESG
+523 SYADPSRTSESS
-536 ILQMLEEELLDA
+536 ILQMLEEELVEA
-548 IKDLDEKKCVAFAIN
+548 IRNLDEKKCVAFATN

-592 SELLQ
+592 SNLLQ
-597 QVVDKN
+597 KVVDKS
-603 IYSMEKVPTKY
+603 IYPIEKVPTKY

-619 DLILALNF
+619 DLILALMVGNE
-627 SNGSRASRVNVD
+627 SRASRVNVD
-639 GSPEDV
+639 GSPEKV

-650 TTDVK
+650 STDVK

-675 SEVGN
+675 SEVDN
-680 INGISGTNVS
+680 VNGISGTSVS

-711 RNGLAMKE
+711 RNGLAIKE

-734 EINANP
+734 EINMNP
-740 NLTQN
+740 NMTQN

>member
-142 MDLVSKDGKS
+142 MDLVAKDGKS

-262 VAVKNLIYYFDW
+262 VAVKNLIYFFDW

-280 GNEIAPENHPVSLEA
+280 GNEIAPENHPVSLET

-315 PVYLERPSIS
+315 PVYLERPSIP
-325 GDDISNLTPVWG
+325 GDDIYDNSTSVLG
-337 MEIYETGSGSE
+337 MKIYETGSGSE
-348 PSINYTKELN
+348 PCINYSKELN

-371 RKEQTASIPL
+371 RKEQAVSIPL
-381 YDGMGNVVASLSLTQ
+381 YDGMGNVVARLNLTQ

-410 SEGISLV
+410 SDGISLV

-447 VAPSLVAPISSSEPN
+447 VAPISSFNENLINYWSNEY
-462 IRNCWIDSYQALN
+462 SSLN
-475 MIARLYRADAMY
+475 LIAYLYRADSMY

-492 PYLNVYRDLCYYQL
+492 PYLNVYRDMCYYQML
-506 LTWWGG
+506 IWWGG
-512 VVVIPNTGFDG
+512 VVVVPNAGFE
-523 YVDSYVSRTSESG
+523 SYADPSRTSESS
-536 ILQMLEEELLDA
+536 ILQMLEEELVEA
-548 IKDLDEKKCVAFAIN
+548 IRNLDEKKCVAFATN

-592 SELLQ
+592 SNLLQ
-597 QVVDKN
+597 KVVDKS
-603 IYSMEKVPTKY
+603 IYPIEKVPTKY

-619 DLILALNF
+619 DLILALMVGNE
-627 SNGSRASRVNVD
+627 SRASRVYVD

-675 SEVGN
+675 SEVDN
-680 INGISGTNVS
+680 VNGISGTSVS

-711 RNGLAMKE
+711 RNGLAIKK

-734 EINANP
+734 EINMNP
-740 NLTQN
+740 NMTQN

>member
-131 NILSHLKYQRV
+131 NILAHLKYQRV
-142 MDLVSKDGKS
+142 MDLVAKDGKS

-262 VAVKNLIYYFDW
+262 VAVKNLIYFFDW

-280 GNEIAPENHPVSLEA
+280 GNEIAPENHPVSLET

-315 PVYLERPSIS
+315 PVYLERPSIP
-325 GDDISNLTPVWG
+325 GDDIYDNSTSVLG
-337 MEIYETGSGSE
+337 MKIYETGSGSE
-348 PSINYTKELN
+348 PCINYSKELN

-371 RKEQTASIPL
+371 RKEQAVSIPL
-381 YDGMGNVVASLSLTQ
+381 YDGMGNVVARLNLTQ

-410 SEGISLV
+410 SDGISLV
-417 SDFMRSLS
+417 SDFMRNLS

-447 VAPSLVAPISSSEPN
+447 VAPISSFNENLINYWSNEY
-462 IRNCWIDSYQALN
+462 SSLN
-475 MIARLYRADAMY
+475 LIAYLYRADSMY

-492 PYLNVYRDLCYYQL
+492 PYLNVYRDMCYYQML
-506 LTWWGG
+506 IWWGG
-512 VVVIPNTGFDG
+512 VVVVPNAGFE
-523 YVDSYVSRTSESG
+523 SYADPSRTSESS
-536 ILQMLEEELLDA
+536 ILQMLEEELVEA
-548 IKDLDEKKCVAFAIN
+548 IRNLDEKKCVAFATN

-592 SELLQ
+592 SNLLQ
-597 QVVDKN
+597 KVVDKS
-603 IYSMEKVPTKY
+603 IYPIEKVPTKY

-619 DLILALNF
+619 DLILALMVGNE
-627 SNGSRASRVNVD
+627 SRASRVYVD

-675 SEVGN
+675 SEVDN
-680 INGISGTNVS
+680 VNGISGTSVS

-711 RNGLAMKE
+711 RNGLAIKE

-734 EINANP
+734 EINMNP
-740 NLTQN
+740 NMTQN

>member
-142 MDLVSKDGKS
+142 MDLVAKDGKS

-197 SLILYNRSEAQIT
+197 SVILYNRSEAQIT

-280 GNEIAPENHPVSLEA
+280 GNEIAPENHPVSLET

-315 PVYLERPSIS
+315 PVYLERPSIPS
-325 GDDISNLTPVWG
+325 DDKYDNLTSVPG
-337 MEIYETGSGSE
+337 MGIYETGSGSE
-348 PSINYTKELN
+348 PCINYTKELN

-371 RKEQTASIPL
+371 RKEQAVSIPL
-381 YDGMGNVVASLSLTQ
+381 YDGMGNVVASLNLTQ
-396 QANPNAEIIVPRLG
+396 QANPNAGIIVPRLG
-410 SEGISLV
+410 SDGISCV
-417 SDFMRSLS
+417 FGFMESLAN
-425 EAVTLEAGIN
+425 AVTLEAQMN
-435 YCYTKIINNPRL
+435 YRYTKIIND
-447 VAPSLVAPISSSEPN
+447 PSFVAPIRSSESN
-462 IRNCWIDSYQALN
+462 IHDCWINSYQALN
-475 MIARLYRADAMY
+475 RIASLYRADAMY

-492 PYLNVYRDLCYYQL
+492 PYLNVYRDLCYYQML
-506 LTWWGG
+506 IWWGG
-512 VVVIPNTGFDG
+512 VVVMPNAGFG
-523 YVDSYVSRTSESG
+523 SYADPSRTSESS
-536 ILQMLEEELLDA
+536 ILQMLEEELVEA
-548 IKDLDEKKCVAFAIN
+548 IRNLDEKKCVAFATN

-592 SELLQ
+592 SDLLQ
-597 QVVDKN
+597 KVVDKN

-614 TSENK
+614 TSESK
-619 DLILALNF
+619 DLILALMF
-627 SNGSRASRVNVD
+627 GIGSRASRVNVD
-639 GSPEDV
+639 GSPEEV

-655 LLYAECE
+655 LLYAECQ

-734 EINANP
+734 EIDMNP
-740 NLTQN
+740 NFTQN

>member
-49 VRGTAIQMQPLDAD
+49 VRGTAIQMQPLDAE

-142 MDLVSKDGKS
+142 MDLVAKDGKS

-280 GNEIAPENHPVSLEA
+280 GNEIAPENHPVRLET

-315 PVYLERPSIS
+315 PVYLERPSIP
-325 GDDISNLTPVWG
+325 GDDIYDNSTSVSG
-337 MEIYETGSGSE
+337 MEIYETGSE
-348 PSINYTKELN
+348 PCINYTKELN

-371 RKEQTASIPL
+371 RKEQAVSIPL
-381 YDGMGNVVASLSLTQ
+381 YDGMGNVVASLNLTQ

-410 SEGISLV
+410 SDGIRLV
-417 SDFMRSLS
+417 SGLMERLAN
-425 EAVTLEAGIN
+425 AVTLEAQMN
-435 YCYTKIINNPRL
+435 YRYTKIINDPHF
-447 VAPSLVAPISSSEPN
+447 VAPISSSEPN
-462 IRNCWIDSYQALN
+462 INNCWRYSYQALN
-475 MIARLYRADAMY
+475 RIAMLYRADAMY

-492 PYLNVYRDLCYYQL
+492 PYLNVYRDLCYYQML
-506 LTWWGG
+506 IWWGG
-512 VVVIPNTGFDG
+512 VVVVPNAGFE
-523 YVDSYVSRTSESG
+523 SYADPSRTSESS
-536 ILQMLEEELLDA
+536 ILQMLEEELVEA
-548 IKDLDEKKCVAFAIN
+548 IRNLDEKKCVAFATN

-592 SELLQ
+592 SNLLQ
-597 QVVDKN
+597 KVVDKS
-603 IYSMEKVPTKY
+603 IYPIEKVPTKY

-619 DLILALNF
+619 DLILALMV
-627 SNGSRASRVNVD
+627 GYESRASRVYVD

-662 IHLGN
+662 IHLDN

-734 EINANP
+734 GIDMNP

>member
-49 VRGTAIQMQPLDAD
+49 VRGTAIQMQPLDAE

-142 MDLVSKDGKS
+142 MDLVAKDGKS

-161 EEVLKTFGLEK
+161 EEVLKIFGLEK

-280 GNEIAPENHPVSLEA
+280 GNEIAPENHPVRLET

-315 PVYLERPSIS
+315 PVYLERPSIP
-325 GDDISNLTPVWG
+325 GDDIYDNSTSVLG
-337 MEIYETGSGSE
+337 MKIYETGSGSE
-348 PSINYTKELN
+348 PCINYSKELN

-371 RKEQTASIPL
+371 RKEQAVSIPL
-381 YDGMGNVVASLSLTQ
+381 YDGMGNVVARLNLTQ

-410 SEGISLV
+410 SDGISLV

-425 EAVTLEAGIN
+425 ETVTLEAGIN

-447 VAPSLVAPISSSEPN
+447 VAPISSFNENLINYWSNEY
-462 IRNCWIDSYQALN
+462 SSLN
-475 MIARLYRADAMY
+475 LIAYLYRADSMY

-492 PYLNVYRDLCYYQL
+492 PYLNVYRDMCYYQML
-506 LTWWGG
+506 IWWGG
-512 VVVIPNTGFDG
+512 VVVVPNAGFE
-523 YVDSYVSRTSESG
+523 SYADPSRTSESS
-536 ILQMLEEELLDA
+536 ILQMLEEELVEA
-548 IKDLDEKKCVAFAIN
+548 IRNLDEKKCVAFATN

-592 SELLQ
+592 SNLLQ
-597 QVVDKN
+597 KVVDKS
-603 IYSMEKVPTKY
+603 IYPIEKVPTKY

-619 DLILALNF
+619 DLILALMVGNE
-627 SNGSRASRVNVD
+627 SRASRVYVD

-650 TTDVK
+650 TTGVK

-675 SEVGN
+675 SEVDN
-680 INGISGTNVS
+680 VNGISGTSVS
-690 VEGIKQLRKSLKLQD
+690 VEGINQLRKSLKLQD

-711 RNGLAMKE
+711 RNGLAIKE

-734 EINANP
+734 EINMNP
-740 NLTQN
+740 NMTQN

>member
-1 MKVILKKAVVVVT
+1 M
-14 IGMMAMLQSCSSN
+14 
-27 DDLDGY
+27 
-33 TPTNF
+33 
-38 NVGGKVEKGPF
+38 
-49 VRGTAIQMQPLDAD
+49 
-63 LDETGE
+63 
-69 SFTSTITDNEG
+69 
-80 TFTFGSKLLK
+80 LK

-280 GNEIAPENHPVSLEA
+280 GNEIAPENHPVSLET

-306 YEVKVNTTV
+306 YEVKVNTIV
-315 PVYLERPSIS
+315 PVYLERPSFS
-325 GDDISNLTPVWG
+325 GDDIYDNTTPVLEIG
-337 MEIYETGSGSE
+337 IYETGSGNE
-348 PSINYTKELN
+348 PCINYTKELN

-371 RKEQTASIPL
+371 RKEQAVPIPL
-381 YDGMGNVVASLSLTQ
+381 YDGMGNEVARLNLTQ

-410 SEGISLV
+410 SEGLSCVYGFLISLAN
-417 SDFMRSLS
+417 
-425 EAVTLEAGIN
+425 AVTLEAQMN
-435 YCYTKIINNPRL
+435 YRYTKIINDPNF
-447 VAPSLVAPISSSEPN
+447 VAPIRSSEPN
-462 IRNCWIDSYQALN
+462 IRKCWNDSYQALN
-475 MIARLYRADAMY
+475 MIAWLYRADAMY

-492 PYLNVYRDLCYYQL
+492 PYLNVYRDLCYYQML
-506 LTWWGG
+506 IWWGG
-512 VVVIPNTGFDG
+512 VVVMPNAGFEG
-523 YVDSYVSRTSESG
+523 YADSYVSKTSESS
-536 ILQMLEEELLDA
+536 ILQMLEEELVDA
-548 IKDLDEKKCVAFAIN
+548 IKNLDEKKCVAFATN

-592 SELLQ
+592 SNLLQ

-619 DLILALNF
+619 DLILALEF
-627 SNGSRASRVNVD
+627 GNGSRASRVNVD
-639 GSPEDV
+639 GSPEKV

-675 SEVGN
+675 SEVDN
-680 INGISGTNVS
+680 VNGISGTSVS

-734 EINANP
+734 EIMVNP
-740 NLTQN
+740 KLTQN

>member
-33 TPTNF
+33 TPTNY

-142 MDLVSKDGKS
+142 MDLVAKDGKS

-280 GNEIAPENHPVSLEA
+280 GNEIAPENHPVSLET

-315 PVYLERPSIS
+315 PVYLERPSFSEIENYPSVSVS
-325 GDDISNLTPVWG
+325 GT
-337 MEIYETGSGSE
+337 EIYETGSGNE
-348 PSINYTKELN
+348 PCINYTKELN

-371 RKEQTASIPL
+371 RKEQAVSIPL
-381 YDGMGNVVASLSLTQ
+381 YDGMGNVVASLNLTQ
-396 QANPNAEIIVPRLG
+396 QANPNAGIIVPRLG
-410 SEGISLV
+410 SDGISCV
-417 SDFMRSLS
+417 FGFMESLAN
-425 EAVTLEAGIN
+425 AVTLEAQMN
-435 YCYTKIINNPRL
+435 YRYTKIIND
-447 VAPSLVAPISSSEPN
+447 PSFVAPIRSSESN
-462 IRNCWIDSYQALN
+462 IHDCWINSYQALN
-475 MIARLYRADAMY
+475 RIASLYRADAMY

-492 PYLNVYRDLCYYQL
+492 PYLNVYRDLCYYQML
-506 LTWWGG
+506 IWWGG
-512 VVVIPNTGFDG
+512 VVVMPNAGFGSCADP
-523 YVDSYVSRTSESG
+523 SRTSESS
-536 ILQMLEEELLDA
+536 ILQMLEEELVEA
-548 IKDLDEKKCVAFAIN
+548 IRNLDEKKCVAFATN

-592 SELLQ
+592 SDLLQ
-597 QVVDKN
+597 KVVDKN

-614 TSENK
+614 TSESK
-619 DLILALNF
+619 DLILALMF
-627 SNGSRASRVNVD
+627 GIGSRASRVNVD

-655 LLYAECE
+655 LLYAECQ

-734 EINANP
+734 GIDMNP

>member
-1 MKVILKKAVVVVT
+1 MKVFLKKAVVVVT

-142 MDLVSKDGKS
+142 MDLVAKDGKS

-280 GNEIAPENHPVSLEA
+280 GNEIAPENHPVSLET

-315 PVYLERPSIS
+315 PVYLERPSIP
-325 GDDISNLTPVWG
+325 GDDIYDNSTSVLG
-337 MEIYETGSGSE
+337 MKIYETGSGSE
-348 PSINYTKELN
+348 PCINYSKELN

-371 RKEQTASIPL
+371 RKEQAVSIPL
-381 YDGMGNVVASLSLTQ
+381 YDGMGNVVARLNLTQ

-410 SEGISLV
+410 SDGISLV

-425 EAVTLEAGIN
+425 ETVTLEAGIN

-447 VAPSLVAPISSSEPN
+447 VAPISSFNENLINYWSNEY
-462 IRNCWIDSYQALN
+462 SSLN
-475 MIARLYRADAMY
+475 LIAYLYRADSMY

-492 PYLNVYRDLCYYQL
+492 PYLNVYRDMCYYQML
-506 LTWWGG
+506 IWWGG
-512 VVVIPNTGFDG
+512 VVVVPNAGFE
-523 YVDSYVSRTSESG
+523 SYADPSRTSESS
-536 ILQMLEEELLDA
+536 ILQMLEEELVEA
-548 IKDLDEKKCVAFAIN
+548 IRNLDEKKCVAFATN

-592 SELLQ
+592 SNLLQ
-597 QVVDKN
+597 KVVDKS
-603 IYSMEKVPTKY
+603 IYPIEKVPTKY

-619 DLILALNF
+619 DLILALMVGNE
-627 SNGSRASRVNVD
+627 SRASRVYVD

-675 SEVGN
+675 SEVDN
-680 INGISGTNVS
+680 VNDISGTSVS
-690 VEGIKQLRKSLKLQD
+690 VEGINQLRKSLKLQD

-711 RNGLAMKE
+711 RNGLAIKE

-734 EINANP
+734 EINMNP
-740 NLTQN
+740 NMTQN

>member
-49 VRGTAIQMQPLDAD
+49 VRGTAIQMQPLDAE

-142 MDLVSKDGKS
+142 MDLVAKDGKS
-152 FKEANNQAQ
+152 FKETNNQAQ

-280 GNEIAPENHPVSLEA
+280 GNEIAPENHPVRLET

-315 PVYLERPSIS
+315 PVYLERPSIP
-325 GDDISNLTPVWG
+325 GDDIYDNSTSVSG
-337 MEIYETGSGSE
+337 MEIYETGSE
-348 PSINYTKELN
+348 PCINYTKELN

-371 RKEQTASIPL
+371 RKEQAVSIPL
-381 YDGMGNVVASLSLTQ
+381 YDGMGNVVASLNLTQ

-410 SEGISLV
+410 SDGIRLV
-417 SDFMRSLS
+417 SGLMERLAN
-425 EAVTLEAGIN
+425 AVTLEAQMN
-435 YCYTKIINNPRL
+435 YRYTKIINDPHF
-447 VAPSLVAPISSSEPN
+447 VAPISSSEPN
-462 IRNCWIDSYQALN
+462 INNCWRYSYQALN
-475 MIARLYRADAMY
+475 RIAMLYRADAMY

-492 PYLNVYRDLCYYQL
+492 PYLNVYRDLCYYQML
-506 LTWWGG
+506 IWWGG
-512 VVVIPNTGFDG
+512 VVVVPNAGFE
-523 YVDSYVSRTSESG
+523 SYADPSRTSESS
-536 ILQMLEEELLDA
+536 ILQMLEEELVEA
-548 IKDLDEKKCVAFAIN
+548 IRNLDEKKCVAFATN

-592 SELLQ
+592 SNLLQ
-597 QVVDKN
+597 KVVDKS
-603 IYSMEKVPTKY
+603 IYPIEKVPTKY

-619 DLILALNF
+619 DLILALMVGNE
-627 SNGSRASRVNVD
+627 SRASRVYVD

-662 IHLGN
+662 IHLDN

-734 EINANP
+734 GIDMNP

-745 PGY
+745 PWY

>member
-49 VRGTAIQMQPLDAD
+49 VRGTAIQMQPLDAE

-142 MDLVSKDGKS
+142 MDLVAKDGKS

-161 EEVLKTFGLEK
+161 EEVLKIFGLEK

-184 SGTDEAAALIAVS
+184 FGTDEAAALIAVS

-280 GNEIAPENHPVSLEA
+280 GNEIAPENHPVRLET

-315 PVYLERPSIS
+315 PVYLERPSIP
-325 GDDISNLTPVWG
+325 GDDIYDNSTSVSG
-337 MEIYETGSGSE
+337 MEIYETGSE
-348 PSINYTKELN
+348 PCINYTKELN

-371 RKEQTASIPL
+371 RKEQAVSIPL
-381 YDGMGNVVASLSLTQ
+381 YDGMGNVVASLNLTQ

-410 SEGISLV
+410 SDGIRLV
-417 SDFMRSLS
+417 SGLMERLAN
-425 EAVTLEAGIN
+425 AVTLEAQMN
-435 YCYTKIINNPRL
+435 YRYTKIINDPHF
-447 VAPSLVAPISSSEPN
+447 VAPISSSEPN
-462 IRNCWIDSYQALN
+462 INNCWRYSYQALN
-475 MIARLYRADAMY
+475 RIAMLYRADAMY

-492 PYLNVYRDLCYYQL
+492 PYLNVYRDLCYYQML
-506 LTWWGG
+506 IWWGG
-512 VVVIPNTGFDG
+512 VVVVPNAGFE
-523 YVDSYVSRTSESG
+523 SYADPSRTSESS
-536 ILQMLEEELLDA
+536 ILQMLEEELVEA
-548 IKDLDEKKCVAFAIN
+548 IRNLDEKKCVAFATN

-592 SELLQ
+592 SNLLQ
-597 QVVDKN
+597 KVVDKS
-603 IYSMEKVPTKY
+603 IYPIEKVPTKY

-619 DLILALNF
+619 DLILALMVGNE
-627 SNGSRASRVNVD
+627 SRASRVYVD

-675 SEVGN
+675 SEVDN
-680 INGISGTNVS
+680 VNGISGTSVS

-711 RNGLAMKE
+711 RNGLAIKE

-734 EINANP
+734 EINMNP
-740 NLTQN
+740 NMTQN